1 MVGKIYFLI
10 ILVHILCHKK
20 CIDILYEHCI
30 KNWVNDIVYEHC
42 IKKLGNLNDIVYEH
56 WKKKLGK

>member
-1 MVGKIYFLI
+1 MFLREINLIQSNEVVGKIYTFFNNFGTYTY
-10 ILVHILCHKK
+10 HKK

-42 IKKLGNLNDIVYEH
+42 IKNWVI
-56 WKKKLGK
+56 